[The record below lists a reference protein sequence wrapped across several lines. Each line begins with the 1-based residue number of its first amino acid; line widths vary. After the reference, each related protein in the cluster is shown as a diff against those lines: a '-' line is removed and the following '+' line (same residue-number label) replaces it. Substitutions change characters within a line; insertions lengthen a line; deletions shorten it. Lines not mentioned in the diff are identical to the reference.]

1 MEYQLNARR
10 LGLITAS
17 LLVIFVNGCEVTL
30 NPVKRKPLE
39 ISPLQTAL
47 VPSSQLLHVAFA
59 STLPGIPL
67 AVTVWDNHVGA
78 FADAKE
84 SARIGFTQDY
94 TEPLLHGESAM
105 FKPSYT
111 HLFVPFG
118 RIFEGVFDSGMQKV
132 FPQAPA
138 AIEATNE
145 TVNTAPPEKA
155 TMVRLKVV
163 DFQVWEQPLNHI
175 NMKAS
180 VECRWSLADA
190 TNQTDSAYVAQYALM
205 NQSLGTLP
213 TSGSMVKKLE
223 AFANSMAATLS
234 ENILNHLQQQLG
246 H

>member
-1 MEYQLNARR
+1 MKARQ

-17 LLVIFVNGCEVTL
+17 LLVICVIGCGVTL
-30 NPVKRKPLE
+30 NPVKRKPLD
-39 ISPLQTAL
+39 ISPLRTAL
-47 VPSSQLLHVAFA
+47 VPSPQVVRVVFA
-59 STLPGIPL
+59 STLPGTPL
-67 AVTVWDNHVGA
+67 AETVWDNHVGA

-94 TEPLLHGESAM
+94 TEPLLHGEAAM

-118 RIFEGVFDSGMQKV
+118 RIFEGVFTSGLKEV

-145 TVNTAPPEKA
+145 MANPSAPEKGI
-155 TMVRLKVV
+155 MVRLKVV

-180 VECRWSLADA
+180 VECRWSPADA
-190 TNQTDSAYVAQYALM
+190 TNQTDSVYVAQHELM
-205 NQSLGTLP
+205 NQTLGTLP
-213 TSGSMVKKLE
+213 TSGSAMRKLE

-234 ENILNHLQQQLG
+234 EDILNQLQQQLG

>member
-1 MEYQLNARR
+1 L
-10 LGLITAS
+10 LI
-17 LLVIFVNGCEVTL
+17 IFVTGCGVTL
-30 NPVKRKPLE
+30 NPVKRKQLE
-39 ISPLQTAL
+39 ISPLRTTLFPRPQ
-47 VPSSQLLHVAFA
+47 VVRVVFA
-59 STLPGIPL
+59 STLPGTPL
-67 AVTVWDNHVGA
+67 AETVWDNHVDA
-78 FADAKE
+78 FADAEE

-94 TEPLLHGESAM
+94 TEPLLQGESAM

-111 HLFVPFG
+111 QLFVPFG
-118 RIFEGVFDSGMQKV
+118 RIFEGVFNSGMQKV

-145 TVNTAPPEKA
+145 TVNTAAPEKA
-155 TMVRLKVV
+155 TVVRLKVV

-190 TNQTDSAYVAQYALM
+190 INQTDSVYVAQYVLM

-223 AFANSMAATLS
+223 TFANSMAATLS
-234 ENILNHLQQQLG
+234 EDILNHL
-246 H
+246 

>member
-1 MEYQLNARR
+1 MSTRWF
-10 LGLITAS
+10 GFITAS
-17 LLVIFVNGCEVTL
+17 LLVIFVTGCGVTL
-30 NPVKRKPLE
+30 NPVKRKQLE
-39 ISPLQTAL
+39 IPPLRTAM
-47 VPSSQLLHVAFA
+47 VPSPQVVRVVFA
-59 STLPGIPL
+59 STLPGTPL
-67 AVTVWDNHVGA
+67 SETVWDNHVGA

-118 RIFEGVFDSGMQKV
+118 RIFEGVFSSGLKEV
-132 FPQAPA
+132 FPEAPA

-145 TVNTAPPEKA
+145 MSHSTAPEKG
-155 TMVRLKVV
+155 MVVWLKVV

-180 VECRWSLADA
+180 VECHWSPVDA
-190 TNQTDSAYVAQYALM
+190 TNRTYAAYVAQHELM

-213 TSGSMVKKLE
+213 TSGSAMRKLE
-223 AFANSMAATLS
+223 TFANSMAATLS
-234 ENILNHLQQQLG
+234 EDILNQMQQQFG